1 MTALLTA
8 VDAATAGEPT
18 PRERAERRLARAES
32 LAARLRVAE
41 ADLSG
46 AELWELAV
54 LANAVHRESEA
65 FPPDSRRRAE
75 LLESGLTAL
84 RRLDRGALPEAA
96 RRVDLDDAEAA
107 FLSELV
113 GRHLRDGRI
122 ETAKARLAGSE
133 GLAGRAARSGP
144 WLHVRALELEP
155 YGFPAPSEATLDAL
169 SASLE
174 EREGRPLQIACV
186 LAGLRVERRIAY
198 GTPDLA
204 ARMHAVERRT
214 FERLEEVFRPERA
227 PIVARHAVE
236 VALSGGSHAAAAHL
250 AGRALADPEV
260 VAGGP
265 RALAPLELRRI
276 QARWMSEQDEE
287 GAAARAERAMAELDL
302 EALPGGDRWS
312 VWVWRARARQ
322 EIGRPDAARE
332 ALARAEVLAGDDPLA
347 RARTAA
353 AVAWLRRQGDDRGPA
368 GGLESRLREGCDA
381 LLDAWR
387 HAPTFEG
394 GVGFLY
400 YSMRRSVPSEA
411 IHLLAERGEGEYEE
425 EALGLLLRAHAS
437 GSLARA
443 LALDVVPLEALRR
456 DLLAE
461 GEGLLVH
468 LPAKGGSH
476 VFAVDRDLV
485 VHATTADEEVLRR
498 AVVRFQE
505 EVSRPPPT
513 SNGAGLAAARARA
526 HDAGRALG
534 RLLLPARIAARV
546 AGWRGVVVTGHD
558 WLGWVPF
565 ECVAPPD
572 GEPLGRTHAVR
583 SIPTISLGH
592 HLAVRPRMTSR
603 LDVALVAAPARDDV
617 PALPFDRADAERL
630 IRPFH
635 DDRRSA
641 RLGRSATRRAL
652 AESDARVVTV
662 LAHGG
667 YERRRIRP
675 ASLLLTPD
683 GDDGRFTCGDA
694 ERRGRPAEVVVL
706 AACGS
711 ARGPSRVGDDGVSN
725 LGGAFLAGGAR
736 AVVLSRADVDFE
748 ATVRLLETLH
758 ARLAA
763 GDRPSVALLA
773 ARRALF
779 GGPLDHPY
787 FHSLLQV
794 VGGG

>member
-1 MTALLTA
+1 MAGARPRGGRRDRGRERAGAAALTGAGPATVGLGIGPAFLAAALGVTALLGA
-8 VDAATAGEPT
+8 VGAAATAGEPT
-18 PRERAERRLARAES
+18 PEERAERRLARVES
-32 LAARLRVAE
+32 LAARLAAAD

-46 AELWELAV
+46 TELWELAV
-54 LANAVHRESEA
+54 LSNAVHRESDA
-65 FPPDSRRRAE
+65 LPPDSLRRAE
-75 LLESGLTAL
+75 LLESGLSAL

-96 RRVDLDDAEAA
+96 RGVDLDDAEAA

-113 GRHLRDGRI
+113 GRHLRDGRT
-122 ETAKARLAGSE
+122 EAAKARLAGYE
-133 GLAGRAARSGP
+133 RLAGRAPRSGP
-144 WLHVRALELEP
+144 WLHVRALELEAH
-155 YGFPAPSEATLDAL
+155 GFPAPTEETLDAVT
-169 SASLE
+169 ARLE
-174 EREGRPLQIACV
+174 EGDGRPVQIACV

-214 FERLEEVFRPERA
+214 FERLKEVFRPERA
-227 PIVARHAVE
+227 PVVARHAVE
-236 VALSGGSHAAAAHL
+236 VALAGGSHAQAAHL
-250 AGRALADPEV
+250 AGRALVDPEV
-260 VAGGP
+260 AAGGP
-265 RALAPLELRRI
+265 RAIAPLELRRI
-276 QARWMSEQDEE
+276 QARWMSEQDDE
-287 GAAARAERAMAELDL
+287 GAADRAERALAALD
-302 EALPGGDRWS
+302 EGALPGGDRWS
-312 VWVWRARARQ
+312 AWIWRARARQ
-322 EIGRPDAARE
+322 ESGRPEAARE
-332 ALARAEVLAGDDPLA
+332 ALERAEALAGDDPLA

-353 AVAWLRRQGDDRGPA
+353 AVAWLRRQGGGREPA
-368 GGLESRLREGCDA
+368 GALEARLREGCDA

-411 IHLLAERGEGEYEE
+411 IHLLAERGEGAYEE

-443 LALDVVPLEALRR
+443 LALDVVPLEAVRR
-456 DLLAE
+456 DLLAD

-476 VFAVDRDLV
+476 VFAVDRDV
-485 VHATTADEEVLRR
+485 VLHATTADEEVLRR
-498 AVVRFQE
+498 AVVRLQE
-505 EVSRPPPT
+505 EVSRPPPAT
-513 SNGAGLAAARARA
+513 DGARLDAARARA

-546 AGWRGVVVTGHD
+546 ASWEGVVVTGHD

-565 ECVAPPD
+565 ECVAPAD

-592 HLAVRPRMTSR
+592 HLAVRPRATSR
-603 LDVALVAAPARDDV
+603 FEVALLAAPARDDV
-617 PALPFDRADAERL
+617 PALPFDRAGAARL
-630 IRPFH
+630 LLPF
-635 DDRRSA
+635 DEERRSA
-641 RLGRSATRRAL
+641 RLGRAATRRAL

-683 GDDGRFTCGDA
+683 DGDDGRFTSGDA

-706 AACGS
+706 AACGA

-725 LGGAFLAGGAR
+725 LG
-736 AVVLSRADVDFE
+736 E
-748 ATVRLLETLH
+748 
-758 ARLAA
+758 
-763 GDRPSVALLA
+763 
-773 ARRALF
+773 
-779 GGPLDHPY
+779 
-787 FHSLLQV
+787 
-794 VGGG
+794 